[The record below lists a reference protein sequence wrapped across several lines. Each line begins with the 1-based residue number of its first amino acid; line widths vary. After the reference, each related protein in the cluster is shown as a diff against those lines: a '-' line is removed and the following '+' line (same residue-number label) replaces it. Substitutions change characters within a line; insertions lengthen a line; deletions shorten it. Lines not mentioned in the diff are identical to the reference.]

1 MWPLF
6 VNNNNNPNYPP
17 LILVCNSRVLTCN
30 NAMTVLLHTF
40 HSQKVV
46 FQVQVCRSFLHHVP
60 V

>member
-1 MWPLF
+1 
-6 VNNNNNPNYPP
+6 
-17 LILVCNSRVLTCN
+17 
-30 NAMTVLLHTF
+30 MTVLLHTF